1 MVQETSKK
9 KQILKISFDLF
20 YCHCALLF
28 MECVCVCVCFYVCSC
43 VLGSYKHSFAFLFRC
58 NGGEA
63 TVSNHCQHRKR
74 TTTTTKKHRKNK
86 LCLCSIFTRSGT
98 GCQFILAFCSHE
110 STKNG
115 SISWIHIENL
125 IRNMCVCLT
134 YDDTSCTRA
143 QEIETTKAIV
153 SSL

>member
-1 MVQETSKK
+1 MVQETSEK

-74 TTTTTKKHRKNK
+74 TTTTTTNTERTN
-86 LCLCSIFTRSGT
+86 CVCA
-98 GCQFILAFCSHE
+98 QFLLGLELDANLFWRFCSHE